1 MCGTKGKTWEETHR
15 TQSAGSELWLL
26 ESHFDWGWG
35 KTDWPG
41 ASLDGQCLSKP
52 PPQGV
57 LKQDAS
63 DLALT
68 PFWMAAQKEQQNSYS
83 LRPLTRSLWDG
94 EAIASDYR
102 EGSKSFEKMGPMVDA
117 LWHWHWILY

>member
-1 MCGTKGKTWEETHR
+1 MERKEKHGKRLTELSQR
-15 TQSAGSELWLL
+15 GSELWLL

-68 PFWMAAQKEQQNSYS
+68 PFWMAAQKELQNS
-83 LRPLTRSLWDG
+83 
-94 EAIASDYR
+94 
-102 EGSKSFEKMGPMVDA
+102 
-117 LWHWHWILY
+117 